1 MAEVI
6 DSVKEMLKEETW
18 TRATISN
25 YTKEK
30 LVELSSIIE
39 KAKSEN
45 CTEELK
51 AICDEQLSHSHES
64 IIALYISG
72 MISLKEG
79 NLDESYLRE
88 LVDIF
93 QKNHK
98 ENVVEYIC
106 QSILEEDENN
116 RFALRTL
123 AEAYR
128 AENKEEVWELYKK
141 IVKLDFEEADLANAL
156 GKHYEDSD
164 KETAIEYYK
173 KAILRYV
180 TAKNFNAI
188 KELWAKLIELIPEE
202 IDFFQLVKRKIA
214 KTLGEDKTDVLLQD
228 LYNKYKTLA
237 ENDPKK
243 WDIAI
248 SLLKEIL
255 HINNADIWARR
266 ELVDCYKNKY
276 AGHSHLDDYI
286 RSSDLATNFRN
297 VFESINDFEKHIAF
311 DEKSY
316 VYHKTWGVGQIG
328 KVDDDKLYIWF
339 GKTKPSKKDPK
350 KKSKVYD
357 EMSLKMAVS
366 ALMPLPNDHIWVLK
380 AKKVVELKNEDGT
393 PVIDPATG
401 KAKTVPLKEKVK
413 TDKAWALKTIIK
425 SFGNSCDLKKIKA
438 ELVTADDDH
447 PEKTIL
453 TPKEWTAWNSA
464 AKRILESDS
473 SFGVNPNDISQY
485 IVRDHEISTEEKL
498 ANEFK
503 AQKQFFARIDILM
516 KYVNNDETDKSNDLF
531 AEMFNYF
538 VGYVKTL
545 EAEDFYQEITAQ
557 IVASYLVVQ
566 EISAQIKNIAYKT
579 SVTFQQIYS
588 KIKDPREMYLEL
600 KDSKNTNLKQDF
612 LRNIKMLPNWADE
625 YIRLFPTVLSGD
637 MISYLLKNGQEEKL
651 QKLAVTAFENCKD
664 FRYAVL
670 YFFEK
675 CQNEEWFKNAGIS
688 YERQIIALV
697 QLIQIASK
705 EIDNH
710 VNSTENKKIQKN
722 VIELL
727 SKPQHIEYMFS
738 NDDEETVKRM
748 YTLINDIDEAETRD
762 NKELE
767 DYKHLMRNKILEKY
781 PNFKFHITEEKSV
794 APKGMLVTSA
804 KLEEKKALLEDL
816 QTVQIPQN
824 AAEIDEARAKGD
836 LKENAE
842 YKAAKEHQHYLNTQV
857 AKLTSELNRAVIFDP
872 TTITT
877 AIISFATVVTLH
889 NNKEDKDE
897 TYTILGPWES
907 DPDNGIIS
915 YMAPFGNAIM
925 DAKPGENLKFNI
937 NEYSYDYTVKSI
949 KPAKI

>member
-1 MAEVI
+1 MAELI
-6 DSVKEMLKEETW
+6 NSVQEMLKEETW

-30 LVELSSIIE
+30 LVELAGIIE
-39 KAKSEN
+39 KAKEEN
-45 CTEELK
+45 CTDELK
-51 AICDEQLSHSHES
+51 AICDEQLAHSRES

-72 MISLKEG
+72 MLSLKEG
-79 NLDESYLRE
+79 NLDESSLRE

-98 ENVVEYIC
+98 ENVVEFIC

-128 AENKEEVWELYKK
+128 AENKEEVWDLYKK
-141 IVKLDFEEADLANAL
+141 IVKLDFEEADLSKAL
-156 GKHYEDSD
+156 GEHYESKD
-164 KETAIEYYK
+164 KELAIEYYK
-173 KAILRYV
+173 KAILRYI
-180 TAKNFNAI
+180 NIQNINAI
-188 KELWAKLIELIPEE
+188 KELWTKLIELIPEE

-214 KTLGEDKTDVLLQD
+214 KTLGEDKTAVLLQE

-237 ENDPKK
+237 ATDSKK
-243 WDIAI
+243 WDVAI

-255 HINNADIWARR
+255 HIDNTDIWARR
-266 ELVDCYKNKY
+266 EIVDCYKNKY

-286 RSSDLATNFRN
+286 RSSDLTTNFRN

-316 VYHKTWGVGQIG
+316 VFHKTWGVGQIG

-366 ALMPLPNDHIWVLK
+366 ALTPLSNDHIWVLK
-380 AKKVVELKNEDGT
+380 AKKSVEFKNEDGT
-393 PVIDPATG
+393 PVLDMKTG
-401 KAKTVPLKEKVK
+401 KPITAPLKEKVK
-413 TDKAWALKTIIK
+413 QDKAWTLKTIIK
-425 SFGNSCDLKKIKA
+425 SFGNSCDFKKIKA
-438 ELVTADDDH
+438 ELV
-447 PEKTIL
+447 PSVL
-453 TPKEWTAWNSA
+453 TPSEWTSWNSA
-464 AKRILESDS
+464 AKRILDSDS
-473 SFGVNPNDISQY
+473 SFGVNPNDITQY

-503 AQKQFFARIDILM
+503 AQKQFFARIDTLM

-545 EAEDFYQEITAQ
+545 ESEDVFPKINEQ

-566 EISAQIKNIAYKT
+566 DVSAQIKSIAYKT

-588 KIKDPREMYLEL
+588 KIEDPREMYNLL
-600 KDSKNTNLKQDF
+600 KDTKNTTLRHDF
-612 LRNIKMLPNWADE
+612 LKNIKMLPNWADE

-651 QKLAVTAFENCKD
+651 KKLAATAFESCKD
-664 FRYAVL
+664 YRNAVL

-675 CQNEEWFKNAGIS
+675 CQDDEWFKNSGIS
-688 YERQIIALV
+688 YEKQIIALV
-697 QLIQIASK
+697 QLIQIAER
-705 EIDNH
+705 EIENH

-722 VIELL
+722 ATELL
-727 SKPQHIEYMFS
+727 FGKDRLFNYMFS
-738 NDDEETVKRM
+738 NDEETVKRI
-748 YTLINDIDEAETRD
+748 YTLIDDSDGIDKSEQ
-762 NKELE
+762 N
-767 DYKHLMRNKILEKY
+767 YKQQMRNKILEKY
-781 PNFKFHITEEKSV
+781 PDFKFHVTEEKSA
-794 APKGMLVTSA
+794 APKGMIVTAA

-857 AKLTSELNRAVIFDP
+857 AKLTAELNRAVIFDP

-877 AIISFATVVTLH
+877 AIVSFATVVTLH
-889 NNKEDKDE
+889 NNKENKDE
-897 TYTILGPWES
+897 TYTVLGPWES

-925 DAKPGENLKFNI
+925 DAKVGENLKFNI

-949 KPAKI
+949 APAKI

>member
-1 MAEVI
+1 MAELI
-6 DSVKEMLKEETW
+6 NSVQEMLKEETW
-18 TRATISN
+18 TRAAISN

-30 LVELSSIIE
+30 LVELAGIIE
-39 KAKSEN
+39 KAKEEN
-45 CTEELK
+45 CTDELK
-51 AICDEQLSHSHES
+51 AICDEQLAHSRES

-72 MISLKEG
+72 MLSLQEG
-79 NLDESYLRE
+79 NLDESSLRE

-98 ENVVEYIC
+98 ENVVEFIC

-128 AENKEEVWELYKK
+128 AENKEEVWNLYKK
-141 IVKLDFEEADLANAL
+141 IVKLDFEEADLSKAL
-156 GKHYEDSD
+156 GEHYESED
-164 KETAIEYYK
+164 KELAIEYYK
-173 KAILRYV
+173 KAILRYI
-180 TAKNFNAI
+180 NIQNINAI
-188 KELWAKLIELIPEE
+188 KELWTKLIELIPEE

-214 KTLGEDKTDVLLQD
+214 KTLGEDKTAVLLQE

-237 ENDPKK
+237 ATDSKK

-255 HINNADIWARR
+255 HVDNTDIWARR
-266 ELVDCYKNKY
+266 EIVDCYKNKY

-286 RSSDLATNFRN
+286 RSSDLTTNFRN

-316 VYHKTWGVGQIG
+316 VFHKTWGVGQIG

-366 ALMPLPNDHIWVLK
+366 ALTPLSNDHIWVLK
-380 AKKVVELKNEDGT
+380 AKKSVEFKNEDGT
-393 PVIDPATG
+393 PVLDMRTG
-401 KAKTVPLKEKVK
+401 KPITAPLKEKVK
-413 TDKAWALKTIIK
+413 QDKAWTLKTIIK
-425 SFGNSCDLKKIKA
+425 SFGNSCDFKKIKA
-438 ELVTADDDH
+438 ELV
-447 PEKTIL
+447 PSVL
-453 TPKEWTAWNSA
+453 TPSEWTSWNSA
-464 AKRILESDS
+464 AKRVLDSDS
-473 SFGVNPNDISQY
+473 SFGVNPNDITQY
-485 IVRDHEISTEEKL
+485 TVRDHEISTEEKL

-503 AQKQFFARIDILM
+503 AQKQFFARIDTLM

-545 EAEDFYQEITAQ
+545 ESEDVFPKINEQ

-566 EISAQIKNIAYKT
+566 DVSAQIKSIAYKT

-588 KIKDPREMYLEL
+588 KIEDPREMYTLL
-600 KDSKNTNLKQDF
+600 KDTKNTTLRHDF
-612 LRNIKMLPNWADE
+612 LKNIKMLPNWADE

-651 QKLAVTAFENCKD
+651 KKLAATAFENCKD
-664 FRYAVL
+664 YRNAVL

-675 CQNEEWFKNAGIS
+675 CQDDEWFKNSGIS
-688 YERQIIALV
+688 YEKQIIALV
-697 QLIQIASK
+697 QLIQIAER
-705 EIDNH
+705 EIENH

-722 VIELL
+722 ATELL
-727 SKPQHIEYMFS
+727 FGKDRLFNYMFS
-738 NDDEETVKRM
+738 NDEETVKRI
-748 YTLINDIDEAETRD
+748 YTLIDDSDGIDKSEQ
-762 NKELE
+762 N
-767 DYKHLMRNKILEKY
+767 YKQQMRNKILEKY
-781 PNFKFHITEEKSV
+781 PNFKFHVTEEKSA
-794 APKGMLVTSA
+794 APKGMIVTAA

-857 AKLTSELNRAVIFDP
+857 AKLTAELNRAVIFDP

-877 AIISFATVVTLH
+877 AIVSFATVVTLH
-889 NNKEDKDE
+889 NNKENKDE
-897 TYTILGPWES
+897 TYTVLGPWES

-925 DAKPGENLKFNI
+925 DAKAGENLKFNI

-949 KPAKI
+949 APAKI

>member
-1 MAEVI
+1 MAELI
-6 DSVKEMLKEETW
+6 NSVQEMLKEETW
-18 TRATISN
+18 TRAAISN

-30 LVELSSIIE
+30 LVELAGIIE
-39 KAKSEN
+39 KAKEEN
-45 CTEELK
+45 CTDELK
-51 AICDEQLSHSHES
+51 AICDEQLAHSRES

-72 MISLKEG
+72 MLSLKEG
-79 NLDESYLRE
+79 NLDESSLRE

-98 ENVVEYIC
+98 ENVVEFIC

-128 AENKEEVWELYKK
+128 AENKEEVWDLYKK
-141 IVKLDFEEADLANAL
+141 IVKLDFEEADLSKAL
-156 GKHYEDSD
+156 GEHYENKD
-164 KETAIEYYK
+164 KELAIEYYK
-173 KAILRYV
+173 KAILRYI
-180 TAKNFNAI
+180 NIQNINAI
-188 KELWAKLIELIPEE
+188 KELWTKLIELIPEE

-214 KTLGEDKTDVLLQD
+214 KTLGEDKTAVLLQE

-237 ENDPKK
+237 ATDSKK
-243 WDIAI
+243 WDVAI

-255 HINNADIWARR
+255 HIDNTDIWARR
-266 ELVDCYKNKY
+266 EIVDCYKNKY

-286 RSSDLATNFRN
+286 RSSDLTTNFRN

-316 VYHKTWGVGQIG
+316 VFHKTWGVGQIG

-366 ALMPLPNDHIWVLK
+366 ALTPLSNDHIWVLK
-380 AKKVVELKNEDGT
+380 AKKSVEFKNEDGT
-393 PVIDPATG
+393 PVLDMKTG
-401 KAKTVPLKEKVK
+401 KPITAPLKEKVK
-413 TDKAWALKTIIK
+413 QDKAWTLKTIIK
-425 SFGNSCDLKKIKA
+425 SFGNSCDFKKIKA
-438 ELVTADDDH
+438 ELV
-447 PEKTIL
+447 PSVL
-453 TPKEWTAWNSA
+453 TPSEWTSWNSA
-464 AKRILESDS
+464 AKRVLDSDS
-473 SFGVNPNDISQY
+473 SFGVNPNDITQY

-503 AQKQFFARIDILM
+503 AQKQFFARIDTLM

-545 EAEDFYQEITAQ
+545 ESEDVFPKINEQ

-566 EISAQIKNIAYKT
+566 DVSAQIKSIAYKT

-588 KIKDPREMYLEL
+588 KIEDPREMYNLL
-600 KDSKNTNLKQDF
+600 KDTKNTTLRHDF
-612 LRNIKMLPNWADE
+612 LKNIKMLPNWADE

-651 QKLAVTAFENCKD
+651 KKLAATAFESCKD
-664 FRYAVL
+664 YRNAVL

-675 CQNEEWFKNAGIS
+675 CQDDEWFKNSGIS
-688 YERQIIALV
+688 YEKQIIALV
-697 QLIQIASK
+697 QLIQIAER
-705 EIDNH
+705 EIENH

-722 VIELL
+722 ATELL
-727 SKPQHIEYMFS
+727 FGKDRLFNYMFS
-738 NDDEETVKRM
+738 NDEETVKRI
-748 YTLINDIDEAETRD
+748 YTLIDDSDGIDKSEQ
-762 NKELE
+762 N
-767 DYKHLMRNKILEKY
+767 YKQQMRNKILEKY
-781 PNFKFHITEEKSV
+781 PDFKFHVTEEKSA
-794 APKGMLVTSA
+794 APKGMIVTAA

-857 AKLTSELNRAVIFDP
+857 AKLTAELNRAVIFDP

-877 AIISFATVVTLH
+877 AIVSFATVVTLH
-889 NNKEDKDE
+889 NNKENKDE
-897 TYTILGPWES
+897 TYTVLGPWES

-925 DAKPGENLKFNI
+925 DAKAGENLKFNI

-949 KPAKI
+949 APAKI

>member
-1 MAEVI
+1 MAELI
-6 DSVKEMLKEETW
+6 NSVQEMLKEETW

-30 LVELSSIIE
+30 LVELAGIIE
-39 KAKSEN
+39 KAKEEN
-45 CTEELK
+45 CTDELK
-51 AICDEQLSHSHES
+51 AICDEQLAHSRES

-72 MISLKEG
+72 MLSLKEG
-79 NLDESYLRE
+79 NLDESSLRE

-98 ENVVEYIC
+98 ENVVEFIC

-128 AENKEEVWELYKK
+128 AENKEEVWDLYKK
-141 IVKLDFEEADLANAL
+141 IVKLDFEEADLSKAL
-156 GKHYEDSD
+156 GEHYESKD
-164 KETAIEYYK
+164 KELAIEYYK
-173 KAILRYV
+173 KAILRYI
-180 TAKNFNAI
+180 NIQNINAI
-188 KELWAKLIELIPEE
+188 KELWTKLIELIPEE

-214 KTLGEDKTDVLLQD
+214 KTLGEDKTAVLLQE

-237 ENDPKK
+237 ATDSKK
-243 WDIAI
+243 WDVAI

-255 HINNADIWARR
+255 HIDNTDIWARR
-266 ELVDCYKNKY
+266 EIVDCYKNKY

-286 RSSDLATNFRN
+286 RSSDLTTNFRN

-316 VYHKTWGVGQIG
+316 VFHKTWGVGQIG

-366 ALMPLPNDHIWVLK
+366 ALTPLSNDHIWVLK
-380 AKKVVELKNEDGT
+380 AKKSVEFKNEDGT
-393 PVIDPATG
+393 PVLDMKTG
-401 KAKTVPLKEKVK
+401 KPITAPLKEKVK
-413 TDKAWALKTIIK
+413 QDKAWTLKTIIK
-425 SFGNSCDLKKIKA
+425 SFGNSCDFKKIKA
-438 ELVTADDDH
+438 ELV
-447 PEKTIL
+447 PSVL
-453 TPKEWTAWNSA
+453 TPSEWTSWNSA
-464 AKRILESDS
+464 AKRVLDSDS
-473 SFGVNPNDISQY
+473 SFGVNPNDITQY

-503 AQKQFFARIDILM
+503 AQKQFFARIDTLM

-545 EAEDFYQEITAQ
+545 ESEDVFPKINEQ

-566 EISAQIKNIAYKT
+566 DVSAQIKSIAYKT

-588 KIKDPREMYLEL
+588 KIEDPREMYNLL
-600 KDSKNTNLKQDF
+600 KDTKNTTLRHDF
-612 LRNIKMLPNWADE
+612 LKNIKMLPNWADE

-651 QKLAVTAFENCKD
+651 KKLAATAFESCKD
-664 FRYAVL
+664 YRNAVL

-675 CQNEEWFKNAGIS
+675 CQDDEWFKNSGIS
-688 YERQIIALV
+688 YEKQIIALV
-697 QLIQIASK
+697 QLIQIAER
-705 EIDNH
+705 EIENH

-722 VIELL
+722 ATELL
-727 SKPQHIEYMFS
+727 FGKDRLFNYMFS
-738 NDDEETVKRM
+738 NDEETVKRI
-748 YTLINDIDEAETRD
+748 YTLIDDSDGIDKSEQ
-762 NKELE
+762 N
-767 DYKHLMRNKILEKY
+767 YKQQMRNKILEKY
-781 PNFKFHITEEKSV
+781 PDFKFHVTEEKSA
-794 APKGMLVTSA
+794 APKGMIVTAA

-857 AKLTSELNRAVIFDP
+857 AKLTAELNRAVIFDP

-877 AIISFATVVTLH
+877 AIVSFATVVTLH
-889 NNKEDKDE
+889 NNKENKDE
-897 TYTILGPWES
+897 TYTVLGPWES

-925 DAKPGENLKFNI
+925 DAKVGENLKFNI

-949 KPAKI
+949 APAKI